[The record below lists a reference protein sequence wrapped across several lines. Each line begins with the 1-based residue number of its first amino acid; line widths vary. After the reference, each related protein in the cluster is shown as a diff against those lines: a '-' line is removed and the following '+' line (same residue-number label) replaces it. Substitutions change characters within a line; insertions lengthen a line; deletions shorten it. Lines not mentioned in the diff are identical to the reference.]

1 MPQFSSDDY
10 SMFVVE
16 GAEINNDTVLELRTG
31 LMEIPSDVNSNLHIS
46 QEILS
51 KHSLMLG
58 SIGSGKSNLMFHF
71 VKKIRSMMT
80 DDDCIIFLILK
91 VII

>member
-58 SIGSGKSNLMFHF
+58 SIENQ
-71 VKKIRSMMT
+71 I
-80 DDDCIIFLILK
+80 
-91 VII
+91 